1 MAKSTGSEAK
11 QQDTSAAVRKIPE
24 TIHSGVNA
32 AGSKTVL
39 VSALMEVTGQIR
51 FGDGT
56 DIATTITEKD
66 TVLTPEG
73 HGVEKAIWAGTKRR
87 GVDRRTIHEI
97 RDRSGWDRKC
107 FIPELC
113 GMCPTCWLF
122 GFTGTTQ
129 ERGSEV
135 KGINA
140 KSRVLYATS
149 VSIEDTSKC
158 LNRHSRNQVD
168 EKSHT
173 TAGSAGIHEEEVIVA
188 GTHFPIYTS
197 LLHVLDWEVGV
208 VAHALLENLN
218 SNRYTAASRGQGGM
232 RFAERD
238 CEPAIVVDESS
249 CGVFP
254 LPAPKVA
261 SWEADYSKALPLFA
275 PTRKSAV
282 SLLPLQ
288 ELLQRQGFAVEA
300 GESSLTARAANV
312 EICIES
318 NDGYLL
324 VHQGN
329 DELMRRYYGNQA
341 LGYLRQKQVEAYKKL
356 TELTSEVFRKEAGAY
371 AKAIGPK
378 AKAGDQAAPV
388 NTQAPGPE
396 SGPGETPPV
405 AGGKES

>member
-1 MAKSTGSEAK
+1 MANRATAQGRQKDAP
-11 QQDTSAAVRKIPE
+11 VRTREVPV
-24 TIHSGVNA
+24 TVHSGVNA
-32 AGSKTVL
+32 AATRTVL
-39 VSALMEVTGQIR
+39 VSALMEVTGQVR

-66 TVLTPEG
+66 TVLRPDG
-73 HGVEKAIWAGTKRR
+73 GGIEKAIWAGTKRR
-87 GVDRRTIHEI
+87 GVDRRAIHEL

-107 FIPELC
+107 YIPELC

-122 GFTGTTQ
+122 GFAGTTQ
-129 ERGSEV
+129 ETGSEV

-140 KSRVLYATS
+140 KSRVLYATA

-158 LNRHSRNQVD
+158 LNRHSRNQVN
-168 EKSHT
+168 EKSQT

-197 LLHVLDWEVGV
+197 LLHVLDWEIGV

-218 SNRYTAASRGQGGM
+218 SNRYTAASRGQGGI

-238 CEPAIVVDESS
+238 GEPAIIVDESC

-261 SWEADYSKALPLFA
+261 SWEADYGKALPLFA
-275 PTRKSAV
+275 PARNSAV

-288 ELLQRQGFAVEA
+288 ELLQRQGFDVET
-300 GESSLTARAANV
+300 GDNRLTAKAANNV
-312 EICIES
+312 EIAIES
-318 NDGYLL
+318 SDGCLH
-324 VHQGN
+324 VHQGK
-329 DELMRRYYGNQA
+329 DELMRRYYGSQA

-356 TELTSEVFRKEAGAY
+356 TELKSDVFRTEASAY

-388 NTQAPGPE
+388 DTPG
-396 SGPGETPPV
+396 SGSEKTPPEPS
-405 AGGKES
+405 GQE

>member
-1 MAKSTGSEAK
+1 MAKSPRKET
-11 QQDTSAAVRKIPE
+11 QQKDASAVARDIPE

-39 VSALMEVTGQIR
+39 VSALLEVTGQVR

-66 TVLTPEG
+66 TVLTPG
-73 HGVEKAIWAGTKRR
+73 GDGIEKAIWAGTKRR
-87 GVDRRTIHEI
+87 GVDRRTIHEM
-97 RDRSGWDRKC
+97 RDRSGWDRRC

-129 ERGSEV
+129 EKGSEV

-149 VSIEDTSKC
+149 VSIEETSKC

-168 EKSHT
+168 EKSQT

-197 LLHVLDWEVGV
+197 LLHVLDWEIGV
-208 VAHALLENLN
+208 VAHAFLENLN

-232 RFAERD
+232 RLAERD
-238 CEPAIVVDESS
+238 GEPAIVVDESS
-249 CGVFP
+249 SGVFP

-261 SWEADYSKALPLFA
+261 SWEANYGKALPLFA
-275 PTRKSAV
+275 PAGNSAV

-288 ELLQRQGFAVEA
+288 EILQRQGFAVET
-300 GESSLTARAANV
+300 GDNRLTARSANV
-312 EICIES
+312 EIAIES
-318 NDGYLL
+318 NNGGLL

-341 LGYLRQKQVEAYKKL
+341 LGYLRQRQVEAYKKL
-356 TELTSEVFRKEAGAY
+356 KELKSDVFRIEASAY

-378 AKAGDQAAPV
+378 AKTGDQAAPV
-388 NTQAPGPE
+388 DAKAPE
-396 SGPGETPPV
+396 SGSGETSPEPN
-405 AGGKES
+405 GQES

>member
-24 TIHSGVNA
+24 TTHSGVNA

-73 HGVEKAIWAGTKRR
+73 QGIEKAIWAGTKRR

-113 GMCPTCWLF
+113 GMCPTCWLL

-140 KSRVLYATS
+140 RSRVLYATS

-232 RFAERD
+232 RLAEQD
-238 CEPAIVVDESS
+238 GEPAIIVDESS

-261 SWEADYSKALPLFA
+261 SWEADYRKALPLFA
-275 PTRKSAV
+275 PASKSAV

-288 ELLQRQGFAVEA
+288 ELLQRQGFVVEA
-300 GESSLTARAANV
+300 GENSLIARATNV
-312 EICIES
+312 EIAIES
-318 NDGYLL
+318 KDGYLL

-341 LGYLRQKQVEAYKKL
+341 LGYMRQKQVEAYKKL
-356 TELTSEVFRKEAGAY
+356 TDLKSEEFRREASAY

-378 AKAGDQAAPV
+378 ARAGDQAAPV
-388 NTQAPGPE
+388 DAQTPEPEPGSGEAPVG
-396 SGPGETPPV
+396 GGVPG
-405 AGGKES
+405 S

>member
-1 MAKSTGSEAK
+1 MTKR
-11 QQDTSAAVRKIPE
+11 AVKVTEKDAPAGNREVPR
-24 TIHSGVNA
+24 TVHSGVNA
-32 AGSKTVL
+32 AETKTVL
-39 VSALMEVTGQIR
+39 VSALLEVTGQVR

-66 TVLTPEG
+66 TVLRPDG
-73 HGVEKAIWAGTKRR
+73 GGVEKAIWAGTKRR
-87 GVDRRTIHEI
+87 GVDRRTIHEL

-107 FIPELC
+107 YIPELC
-113 GMCPTCWLF
+113 GKCPTCWLF

-129 ERGSEV
+129 ETGSEV
-135 KGINA
+135 KGING
-140 KSRVLYATS
+140 KSRVLYATA

-158 LNRHSRNQVD
+158 VNRHSRNQVN
-168 EKSHT
+168 EKSQT

-197 LLHVLDWEVGV
+197 LLHVLDWEIGV

-218 SNRYTAASRGQGGM
+218 SNRYTAASRGQGGI

-238 CEPAIVVDESS
+238 GEPAIIVDESS

-261 SWEADYSKALPLFA
+261 SWEADYGKALPLFTPA
-275 PTRKSAV
+275 TKSAV
-282 SLLPLQ
+282 SLVPLQ

-300 GESSLTARAANV
+300 GDNRLTAKAANV
-312 EICIES
+312 EIAIES
-318 NDGYLL
+318 SDGCLL

-329 DELMRRYYGNQA
+329 DELMRRYYGNRA
-341 LGYLRQKQVEAYKKL
+341 LGYLRLKQVEASKKL
-356 TELTSEVFRKEAGAY
+356 TELKSDVFRTEASAY

-388 NTQAPGPE
+388 DTQPPEPGSEEIPPGPTGQE
-396 SGPGETPPV
+396 S
-405 AGGKES
+405 